1 MLHRI
6 YLIAFACLLCPNAQ
20 ETNAFSLQHSPVRLN
35 PLTIHYGSNS
45 KAKGFSSEIDASAS
59 SSLSAKDNVRKQ
71 SIVALEE
78 WAKLVGIQR
87 QQIKVSSGNS
97 ILGGGLGLLT
107 TNVISPNSILLQIP
121 NHLAFTVSNSPL
133 DINPTIESYFSNNPK
148 AYRNAPWW
156 AKLSLD
162 LYNCDQIS
170 SLRSTTNNP
179 NDEQSRVDMR
189 PWLDS
194 LPRHFESPFHW
205 TDEQRNDLQYPPLQ
219 IMIAAQQKSYR
230 STFDALSQAIS
241 SSSTTSTSTSS
252 SPLLDNKWNYQDFV
266 WGCECARSRA
276 FSGAYGGAA
285 FNPAPYALTLLLV
298 AVYVGFQLGTVEQ
311 AANGAALVFCGS
323 VFRDFVL
330 PKLFKSK
337 RYVICPYI
345 DMANHVG
352 VRGEGNVAFEYF
364 ANAYSL
370 VTTKIDGTIP
380 NGQEIRISY
389 GPRSND
395 ALLQNYGF
403 VETDN
408 THDVYVMPS
417 LGEWDINALEIA
429 CGRTFRPGR
438 LGKLERAGLLGSD
451 IVPNDAEDD
460 DFDGSA
466 KNRSG
471 GVVITRSGGIDP
483 AILTALRVLVST
495 DDEWD
500 ASGQAVGNF
509 VLDDSGGADNEAVV
523 RVVAQKALELELES
537 KETTLEEDEVLLEK
551 GLVGS
556 KRLAVC
562 FRIEKKK
569 LLREAI
575 QNLKYAQ

>member
-1 MLHRI
+1 MLHRNI
-6 YLIAFACLLCPNAQ
+6 FTAFAFLISNAALL
-20 ETNAFSLQHSPVRLN
+20 ETNAFSLHLCPARLK
-35 PLTIHYGSNS
+35 PLTIRHAS
-45 KAKGFSSEIDASAS
+45 KPKGFSPEIEASTS
-59 SSLSAKDNVRKQ
+59 SSLSSNDNGRKQ
-71 SIVALEE
+71 SINALEE
-78 WAKLVGIQR
+78 WAKSVGIQR
-87 QQIKVSSGNS
+87 QQIKVASGNS

-107 TNVISPNSILLQIP
+107 TNDVSPNSILLQIP

-133 DINPTIESYFSNNPK
+133 DINPTIESYFADNPK

-170 SLRSTTNNP
+170 SLRSTTKNP
-179 NDEQSRVDMR
+179 HDDQSQVDMR

-194 LPRHFESPFHW
+194 LPRIFESPFHW
-205 TDEQRNDLQYPPLQ
+205 THDQRNDLQYPPLQ
-219 IMIAAQQKSYR
+219 IMISAQEKSYR

-241 SSSTTSTSTSS
+241 SSSSSSPS
-252 SPLLDNKWNYQDFV
+252 SPLLDNNWSYQDFV

-276 FSGAYGGAA
+276 FSGAYGGSA

-298 AVYVGFQLGTVEQ
+298 AFYIGFHLGTIEQ

-370 VTTKIDGTIP
+370 VTKLDGKIP
-380 NGQEIRISY
+380 NGQEVRISY
-389 GPRSND
+389 GSRSND

-403 VETDN
+403 VENDN
-408 THDVYVMPS
+408 AHDVYVMPS
-417 LGEWDINALEIA
+417 LGEWDISALEKA

-438 LGKLERAGLLGSD
+438 LGKLERVGLLGSD
-451 IVPNDAEDD
+451 IVPDD
-460 DFDGSA
+460 DEEDGFDESA
-466 KNRSG
+466 GNRSG

-495 DDEWD
+495 DEEWD
-500 ASGQAVGNF
+500 ASGEAVGNF
-509 VLDDSGGADNEAVV
+509 VTDNSGGVDNEKAV

-537 KETTLEEDEVLLEK
+537 KETTLEEDEALLKK
-551 GLVGS
+551 GLSGT
-556 KRLAVC
+556 KQIAVC

-569 LLREAI
+569 LLRETI
-575 QNLKYAQ
+575 QNLKYAM